1 LAVEVEA
8 LVHTLIQHIFT
19 QSFECASASPSLG
32 GRQIRFLLKAPCIL
46 EALPML
52 AESRPGEEKKK
63 TQQEEDSVGFRTPL
77 GAGIGSNSQ

>member
-63 TQQEEDSVGFRTPL
+63 HSKRRTLLVSEPL
-77 GAGIGSNSQ
+77 LGQA